1 MKNLKL
7 LDTIA
12 ILNSVPVDKLTM
24 LEPEYRSISSLPRG
38 QVGTIV
44 EIYNN
49 NEEGSQYLVEF
60 ADNQGYEYAMAILK
74 ESEVLAIHYELTVA

>member
-1 MKNLKL
+1 MKNVQL

-12 ILNSVPVDKLTM
+12 ILNPISIDRLTL

-44 EIYNN
+44 EVYN
-49 NEEGSQYLVEF
+49 NEEESQYLVEF

-74 ESEVLAIHYELTVA
+74 ESEILAIHYELTVA

>member
-12 ILNSVPVDKLTM
+12 LLNSVSIDRLTL

-44 EIYNN
+44 EVYN
-49 NEEGSQYLVEF
+49 NEEESQYLVEF

-74 ESEVLAIHYELTVA
+74 ESEILAIHYELTVA